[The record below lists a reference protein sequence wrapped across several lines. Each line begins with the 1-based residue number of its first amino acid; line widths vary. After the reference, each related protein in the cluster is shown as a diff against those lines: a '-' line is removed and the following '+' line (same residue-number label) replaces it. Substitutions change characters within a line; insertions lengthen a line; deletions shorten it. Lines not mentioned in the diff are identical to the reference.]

1 MENYNKLDF
10 MLLDVIPSSV
20 LFLDKNLR
28 ILSANR
34 NYLEKNRLKRS
45 ETVGRC
51 LPEVF
56 PQIIL
61 EHLDIIEQ
69 IRQAFRSNQPTKGHR
84 MTYRAPGVPLTNYY
98 YRITPYSHHGIVE
111 GVILLMDD
119 ITEQVRL
126 NEEFNRIERHLASVV
141 NYASDMV
148 LSLDIHSNVL
158 TWNPSATRIF
168 GYSCHEAIGKNFLD
182 FFDQESAL
190 NIQRVLV
197 DQVAGRSS
205 QKIAEWDIITK
216 QGEKIRA
223 SWVCSPMFDNQM
235 NTVGIVAI
243 GRDLSEHQKLQME
256 LVRSQKSAALG
267 VMAGGIAHEIR
278 NPLAISSSSAQFLME
293 NNITDEFRKEC
304 AEKIYSGIQRA
315 SGIIESLLKYARP
328 SMNVDMEPLVLSTLM
343 QDTLLLIRNQAKIQ
357 KIKILSEIQDSS
369 VMFRGIRNLIQQ
381 VFMNLFLNAIEAMPS
396 GGTLTIFMK
405 KTPITVSIYITDT
418 GVGIA
423 ENEIGK
429 IFDPFYT
436 TMSTRM
442 STGLGLALSY
452 TIVKQHSGII
462 EVRSEKGNGSTFI
475 VRLPLKGGRLI
486 SLENT

>member
-1 MENYNKLDF
+1 MQNYNDLDF

-34 NYLEKNRLKRS
+34 NYLKKNRLKRS
-45 ETVGRC
+45 DTVGRS
-51 LPEVF
+51 LPDVF

-69 IRQAFRSNQPTKGHR
+69 IRQVFRSNKPTKGHR

-98 YRITPYSHHGIVE
+98 YRISPYSHNGIVD
-111 GVILLMDD
+111 GVIFLMDD

-126 NEEFNRIERHLASVV
+126 NEEFNRVERHLASVV

-148 LSLDIHSNVL
+148 LSLDIQSHIL
-158 TWNPSATRIF
+158 TWNRSATRII
-168 GYSCHEAIGKNFLD
+168 GYSYSEAINKNFLD
-182 FFDQESAL
+182 FFSQESIL
-190 NIQRVLV
+190 DIQKVLA
-197 DQVAGRSS
+197 DQLAGRSS
-205 QKIAEWDIITK
+205 QRIGEWDIITK
-216 QGEKIRA
+216 QGVTIRA
-223 SWVCSPMFDNQM
+223 SWVCSPMFDNQK
-235 NTVGIVAI
+235 NVIGIVAI
-243 GRDLSEHQKLQME
+243 GRDLSEYQKLQMD
-256 LVRSQKSAALG
+256 LVRSQKFAALG

-293 NNITDEFRKEC
+293 SDITEEFRKEC

-315 SGIIESLLKYARP
+315 SGIIENLLKYARP
-328 SMNVDMEPLVLSTLM
+328 SMNVDMEPMVLSILL

-357 KIKILSEIQDSS
+357 KINIISEIQDSS
-369 VMFRGIRNLIQQ
+369 IRFKGIRNLIQQ
-381 VFMNLFLNAIEAMPS
+381 VFMNLFLNAIEAMPK
-396 GGTLTIFMK
+396 GGTLTISMK
-405 KTPITVSIYITDT
+405 QTPTTVSVYITDT

-423 ENEIGK
+423 EDEIGK

-452 TIVKQHSGII
+452 SIVKQHFGVI

-475 VRLPLKGGRLI
+475 VRLPTKDGRSI
-486 SLENT
+486 YQENT